1 MPTIAPATAVISIA
15 HGSASQNGNPSF
27 VETTAEE
34 YAPIAIRAIW
44 PTVTWPAKPL
54 TMLSP
59 TARMMLTAITLTT
72 NCV

>member
-1 MPTIAPATAVISIA
+1 M
-15 HGSASQNGNPSF
+15 
-27 VETTAEE
+27 VETTADE

-54 TMLSP
+54 TMFRP
-59 TARMMLTAITLTT
+59 TARMMLIAITLTT